1 MDEPWSR
8 ASVAKRESKVILIA
22 PDRAHSRPRPA
33 LAWQTHTGSHDTPH
47 RRHRISV
54 VVPTAQKR
62 RENRNAARRRPPR
75 PGGGAPP
82 APPRAHGTTAES
94 RYSTKNKPYNERAKN
109 RMMAAEPDYDSSNFC
124 TYHTPRCYATMYLHC
139 SPRLQRLAPRPW
151 PLRSALRDCASHS
164 TTSTAHSTS
173 IRQRK

>member
-33 LAWQTHTGSHDTPH
+33 GLANDTPH

-54 VVPTAQKR
+54 IVPAAQKR

-75 PGGGAPP
+75 PGGGARP
-82 APPRAHGTTAES
+82 APPRAHD
-94 RYSTKNKPYNERAKN
+94 
-109 RMMAAEPDYDSSNFC
+109 MA
-124 TYHTPRCYATMYLHC
+124 
-139 SPRLQRLAPRPW
+139 QR
-151 PLRSALRDCASHS
+151 SCNGGIQ
-164 TTSTAHSTS
+164 T
-173 IRQRK
+173 RKEIE